1 MYHLEFR
8 FPSMSTY
15 FFIYEI
21 NKASQLA
28 NLQKNQHNNEVE
40 KRRANINSWRK
51 TKSIKVNK
59 NWHFNRSI

>member
-8 FPSMSTY
+8 FPSISTS

-28 NLQKNQHNNEVE
+28 NLQKNQHNDEV
-40 KRRANINSWRK
+40 
-51 TKSIKVNK
+51 IKK
-59 NWHFNRSI
+59 EQT

>member
-8 FPSMSTY
+8 FPSISTS

-40 KRRANINSWRK
+40 KKRANINS
-51 TKSIKVNK
+51 
-59 NWHFNRSI
+59 